1 MRKKIKLYY
10 DFIRLWIHWGD
21 RKEAWQ
27 DAQFINDE
35 EIQKELAD
43 IDREMEKHFKDLE
56 NRVH

>member
-27 DAQFINDE
+27 DAKFINDE
-35 EIQKELAD
+35 ETQKEMRDL
-43 IDREMEKHFKDLE
+43 LE
-56 NRVH
+56 NFEEF